1 MLLSCLPLGC
11 SLCIPSIL
19 LLGYDIFVLFLVSW
33 FSSVHVY
40 ISGWV
45 LCFLLW
51 WLIRALAFFVFPV
64 PRFFPM
70 FVLIYNLSFCPL
82 VFWLVFLLPLA
93 WSFFLIVAV
102 LVQNC
107 FRSLLIHICLCL
119 ASVVAFL
126 DLYLVFLVFCPPY
139 VCLFFVFYLSVN
151 VSLNS
156 YVLVHVLFCMMF
168 GVYG

>member
-1 MLLSCLPLGC
+1 MPVDARFVAQEEVVTGARPALGC
-11 SLCIPSIL
+11 LVVPPLARWNRAIVCVDGRL
-19 LLGYDIFVLFLVSW
+19 LLVIPG
-33 FSSVHVY
+33 HV
-40 ISGWV
+40 
-45 LCFLLW
+45 
-51 WLIRALAFFVFPV
+51 ALRTAASKP
-64 PRFFPM
+64 
-70 FVLIYNLSFCPL
+70 IES
-82 VFWLVFLLPLA
+82 
-93 WSFFLIVAV
+93 IVAV